1 MLASIFDHSCNPTC
15 AAIFNGRQVQVM
27 ATQRIPPGSITTMA
41 SISYISP
48 MEDTQTRQQQQRR
61 IWHFSCECSLC
72 TEEDNLVDCQKHSL
86 ACSSEGCVGG
96 RPILLGAEEDMEK
109 QEQER
114 RDNFDEL
121 EDKVCT
127 DVVEVGESEDSE
139 DAEVVVLVEVDDI
152 DDAEVKVEKSSIK
165 IFEVDSGKE
174 NGEDGVEMT
183 EVMPGGTYT
192 GALPCWNCGEA
203 SEVGEQVR
211 EVKGCE

>member
-1 MLASIFDHSCNPTC
+1 M
-15 AAIFNGRQVQVM
+15 
-27 ATQRIPPGSITTMA
+27 
-41 SISYISP
+41 
-48 MEDTQTRQQQQRR
+48 
-61 IWHFSCECSLC
+61 
-72 TEEDNLVDCQKHSL
+72 DCQKHSL

-139 DAEVVVLVEVDDI
+139 DAEVVMLVEVD
-152 DDAEVKVEKSSIK
+152 EVKVGKTSIK
-165 IFEVDSGKE
+165 IVEVDIGKE

-183 EVMPGGTYT
+183 EGMPGGTYT
-192 GALPCWNCGEA
+192 GALPCWNCGDA

>member
-1 MLASIFDHSCNPTC
+1 M
-15 AAIFNGRQVQVM
+15 
-27 ATQRIPPGSITTMA
+27 
-41 SISYISP
+41 
-48 MEDTQTRQQQQRR
+48 
-61 IWHFSCECSLC
+61 
-72 TEEDNLVDCQKHSL
+72 DCQKHSL

-96 RPILLGAEEDMEK
+96 RPILLGADEDMEK

-139 DAEVVVLVEVDDI
+139 DAEVVVLVEVDDS
-152 DDAEVKVEKSSIK
+152 DGAEVKVGKTSIK
-165 IFEVDSGKE
+165 IVEVDIGKE

-183 EVMPGGTYT
+183 EGMPGGTYT
-192 GALPCWNCGEA
+192 GALPCWLCGDA

-211 EVKGCE
+211 EV

>member
-1 MLASIFDHSCNPTC
+1 M
-15 AAIFNGRQVQVM
+15 
-27 ATQRIPPGSITTMA
+27 
-41 SISYISP
+41 
-48 MEDTQTRQQQQRR
+48 
-61 IWHFSCECSLC
+61 
-72 TEEDNLVDCQKHSL
+72 DCQKHSL

-96 RPILLGAEEDMEK
+96 RPILLGADEDMEK

-139 DAEVVVLVEVDDI
+139 DAEVVMLVEVD
-152 DDAEVKVEKSSIK
+152 EVKVGKTSIK
-165 IFEVDSGKE
+165 IVEVDIGKE

-183 EVMPGGTYT
+183 EGMPGGTYT
-192 GALPCWNCGEA
+192 WALPCWNCGDA

-211 EVKGCE
+211 EVKGC